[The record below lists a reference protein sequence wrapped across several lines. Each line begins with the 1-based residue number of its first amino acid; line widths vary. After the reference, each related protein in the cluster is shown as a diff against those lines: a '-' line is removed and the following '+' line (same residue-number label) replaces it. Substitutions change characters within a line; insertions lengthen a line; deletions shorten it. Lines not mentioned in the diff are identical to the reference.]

1 MAEIDSIL
9 EHSETDINNALE
21 RLFEFIR
28 IESVSTDPSYAPEC
42 TKAADWLVDTLKDI
56 GFDASRRET
65 SGHPMVVAHYDG
77 DGPHLL
83 FYGHYDVQP
92 VDPLE
97 LWDRPPF
104 DPALRDT
111 PDGKVI
117 HGRGASDDKGQA
129 MTFVEACRAWKDV
142 TGTLPCKITVLFE
155 GEEECASPSLVPFL
169 QENADE
175 LKADVALVCD
185 TTMWDRETPS
195 ITTMVRGIVCS
206 DFTITAAN
214 RDLHSGM
221 YGGIGM
227 NPIRVLTNILGQL
240 HDENGRVTLPNF
252 YDGVPIISD
261 EILAQ
266 WKALNFDSDTYLT
279 NVGLSAP
286 AGEKTYSPLEQI
298 WARPTCD
305 INGISGGYTGDGFKT
320 VLPATASAKVSF
332 RLVGNQDP
340 VAIDAAFKK
349 FVKDKLPEDCTVSFA
364 PIDVSKA
371 TMVETSD
378 PKFQAAKV
386 ALSQE
391 WETQAVFTGGG
402 GSLPIVEHFK
412 NILDMDAML
421 VGFALD
427 SDQIHSPNEKY
438 DLRSYT
444 KGIRSWIRILD
455 ALT

>member
-1 MAEIDSIL
+1 MANIDSIL
-9 EHSETDINNALE
+9 KSSEADIDNALE

-28 IESVSTDPSYAPEC
+28 IESVSTDPAYTPEC
-42 TKAADWLVDTLKDI
+42 TKAADWLVDTLNDI

-104 DPALRDT
+104 DPALLDT

-206 DFTITAAN
+206 DFTITAAS

-286 AGEKTYSPLEQI
+286 AGEKAYSPLEQI

-340 VAIDAAFKK
+340 IAIDAAFKK
-349 FVKDKLPEDCTVSFA
+349 FVQDKLPEDCTVSFA